1 MAKKYDWILI
11 IEGAKDNDLNLRELN
26 ATELDAKV
34 FFYEIVEKEQE
45 GVKANREF
53 ANYNFGKVAASY
65 NENGEAIEYSTYIL
79 INESIALYSLK
90 RQDYYF
96 VISNKV

>member
-11 IEGAKDNDLNLRELN
+11 IENGAKDNDLNSRELN

-79 INESIALYSLK
+79 IDESVVSYTLK
-90 RQDYYF
+90 RQDYF
-96 VISNKV
+96 RK

>member
-1 MAKKYDWILI
+1 MAKKYDWILM
-11 IEGAKDNDLNLRELN
+11 IENGAKDNDLNSRELN

-45 GVKANREF
+45 DVKANREF

-90 RQDYYF
+90 RQDSF
-96 VISNKV
+96 RN

>member
-1 MAKKYDWILI
+1 MAKKYDWILN
-11 IEGAKDNDLNLRELN
+11 IENGAKDNSLNSRELN

-45 GVKANREF
+45 GVKANKEF

-65 NENGEAIEYSTYIL
+65 NDNGEAIEYSTYIL
-79 INESIALYSLK
+79 IDESIVSYSLK
-90 RQDYYF
+90 RQDYF
-96 VISNKV
+96 RNL

>member
-1 MAKKYDWILI
+1 MTKKYDWILI
-11 IEGAKDNDLNLRELN
+11 IEGAKNNDLNSSKVN

-65 NENGEAIEYSTYIL
+65 NENDEVIEYSTYIL
-79 INESIALYSLK
+79 IDESIVSYALK
-90 RQDYYF
+90 RQDYFRY
-96 VISNKV
+96 